1 MFNNNNNNNA
11 ISNLIANIMGDAHDE
26 AKITAKI
33 AAIPGIENVRS
44 WTQYDRFTLS
54 ETSWCET
61 KEIHFGFCYAGVN
74 CELRTKHNGTFELTT
89 GGDIHKF
96 YWSAS
101 EGSLCW
107 EHKEHNKLYS
117 HIGHIMFDIIWNLS
131 AKGKKF
137 NLERNVS
144 YGPYIIWAKDS
155 TIMVEN
161 AKTKKTYHIG
171 HTPLGYIRYDS
182 DIPQDILGFIKRNFL
197 RK

>member
-1 MFNNNNNNNA
+1 
-11 ISNLIANIMGDAHDE
+11 MGDAHDE
-26 AKITAKI
+26 AKIAAKI
-33 AAIPGIENVRS
+33 AAIPGMENVRS
-44 WTQYDRFTLS
+44 WTQYDRYNIS

-74 CELRTKHNGTFELTT
+74 CELKTVHDGTFKLIT

-96 YWSAS
+96 YWSVS

-107 EHKEHNKLYS
+107 EHKGDKLSS

-144 YGPYIIWAKDS
+144 YGPYIIWAKDA
-155 TIMVEN
+155 TIMIEN
-161 AKTKKTYHIG
+161 AKSKKIYHIG
-171 HTPLGYIRYDS
+171 HTPLGYVRYDS